1 MRLPIILDTDPG
13 IDDAAAIAAALF
25 APELDLQLMTTVA
38 GNVSVEKTTR
48 NALQLLHFWNAD
60 VPLAQGASMPLV
72 RPLRDAASV
81 HGESGMEGYDFVEHQ
96 RQPLA
101 KPAFQAIRDALMH
114 AAEPITLVAIGPL
127 TNIALLLTQ
136 YPECVFNIRRLVIM
150 GGSAGRGNFTPNAE
164 FNIAID
170 PEAAAKVFHSGL
182 EIVMCGLDVTNRA
195 LLAADYLAT
204 LPTLNQT
211 GKMLHALFSH
221 YRSGSMSS
229 GLRMHDLCA
238 IAWLAR
244 RNCSLSSRALWRWR
258 RRGLDRRH
266 HGGGYRRT
274 TGPAGERPGGAGY
287 RRRRVSALGGGGD
300 CPGAVI
306 YHSIFKERSND
317 LWTGVFERLER
328 DL

>member
-1 MRLPIILDTDPG
+1 MRLPIFLDTDPG

-48 NALQLLHFWNAD
+48 NGLQLLHFWDAD
-60 VPLAQGASMPLV
+60 VPLAQGAAAPLV

-81 HGESGMEGYDFVEHQ
+81 HGESGMEGYDFVEHN

-114 AAEPITLVAIGPL
+114 APQPITLVAIGPL

-136 YPECVFNIRRLVIM
+136 YPECRFNIRRLVIM

-170 PEAAAKVFHSGL
+170 PEAAALVFRSGL
-182 EIVMCGLDVTNRA
+182 EIVMCGLDVTNQA
-195 LLAADYLAT
+195 VLTPEYLST
-204 LPTLNQT
+204 LPALNKT
-211 GKMLHALFSH
+211 GSMLHALFSH
-221 YRSGSMSS
+221 YRSGSMQS

-238 IAWLAR
+238 IAWLVRPDLFTLHSCFVAVETQGQYTAGTTVVDIEGRLGQPANAQVALDLDVDGFRQWVAEVFAR
-244 RNCSLSSRALWRWR
+244 A
-258 RRGLDRRH
+258 
-266 HGGGYRRT
+266 
-274 TGPAGERPGGAGY
+274 P
-287 RRRRVSALGGGGD
+287 
-300 CPGAVI
+300 
-306 YHSIFKERSND
+306 
-317 LWTGVFERLER
+317 
-328 DL
+328 

>member
-25 APELDLQLMTTVA
+25 APELDLKLISTVA

-60 VPLAQGASMPLV
+60 VPVAQGAATPLL
-72 RPLRDAASV
+72 RPLRDAAYV

-101 KPAFQAIRDALMH
+101 KPSFQAIRDLLM
-114 AAEPITLVAIGPL
+114 ASTEPVTLVTIGPL
-127 TNIALLLTQ
+127 TNIALLLTY
-136 YPECVFNIRRLVIM
+136 YPECCFNIRRLVMM

-170 PEAAAKVFHSGL
+170 PEAAARVFASGL
-182 EIVMCGLDVTNRA
+182 EIVMCGLDVTNNA
-195 LLAADYLAT
+195 MLTAEYLAT
-204 LPTLNQT
+204 LPSLNRT

-221 YRSGSMSS
+221 YRSGSMAT

-244 RNCSLSSRALWRWR
+244 PEIFSLKPCFVAVETQ
-258 RRGLDRRH
+258 GTYTA
-266 HGGGYRRT
+266 GT
-274 TGPAGERPGGAGY
+274 TVVDIDGRFGKPANAQ
-287 RRRRVSALGGGGD
+287 VALGID
-300 CPGAVI
+300 VDAFRAWVADVLSKAP
-306 YHSIFKERSND
+306 
-317 LWTGVFERLER
+317 
-328 DL
+328 

>member
-25 APELDLQLMTTVA
+25 APGLDLKLMTTVA
-38 GNVSVEKTTR
+38 GNVSLEKTTR

-60 VPLAQGASMPLV
+60 VPVAQGAATPLL
-72 RPLRDAASV
+72 RPLRDAANV

-101 KPAFQAIRDALMH
+101 KPAFEAIRDVLM
-114 AAEPITLVAIGPL
+114 ASPEPVTLVTIGPL
-127 TNIALLLTQ
+127 TNIALLLTH
-136 YPECVFNIRRLVIM
+136 YPECQFNIRRLVMM

-170 PEAAAKVFHSGL
+170 PEAAARVFNSGL
-182 EIVMCGLDVTNRA
+182 DIVMCGLDVTNVA
-195 LLAADYLAT
+195 TLAPDYLAS
-204 LPTLNQT
+204 LPALNET

-221 YRSGSMSS
+221 YRSGSMTT

-244 RNCSLSSRALWRWR
+244 PTIFTLKPCFVTVETQGTWTSGTTVVDIEGKLGKPANAQVALEIDIDAFREWVAEVFSLA
-258 RRGLDRRH
+258 
-266 HGGGYRRT
+266 
-274 TGPAGERPGGAGY
+274 P
-287 RRRRVSALGGGGD
+287 
-300 CPGAVI
+300 
-306 YHSIFKERSND
+306 
-317 LWTGVFERLER
+317 
-328 DL
+328 